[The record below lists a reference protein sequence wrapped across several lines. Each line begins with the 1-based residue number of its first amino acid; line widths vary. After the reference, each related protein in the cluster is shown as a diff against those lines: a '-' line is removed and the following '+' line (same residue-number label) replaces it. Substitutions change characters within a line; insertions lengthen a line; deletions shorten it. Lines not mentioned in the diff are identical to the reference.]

1 MPSDPP
7 QRQSKRERQEAR
19 RDAAR
24 VRRRRTGIRRAG
36 ILAAVLLLPLL
47 WLVDCMGPE
56 ETVQAEVLRTRLW
69 RHGPPGGQ
77 AHTHTSATLV
87 IEGLTEATLDR
98 ADGLARG
105 QRFPVR
111 IRRGRLTGWP
121 YFVGPEDAEARALQ
135 AEEEALARA
144 VEAEVESAGAD
155 FEGTG
160 LEEPELAPERGGDPP
175 PEGGLEPQGGLE
187 FEGPNE

>member
-1 MPSDPP
+1 MPPAP

-19 RDAAR
+19 RSAAR
-24 VRRRRTGIRRAG
+24 ARRRLTGTRRAG
-36 ILAAVLLLPLL
+36 ILVVVLLLPLL
-47 WLVDCMGPE
+47 WVVDCMGPE

-69 RHGPPGGQ
+69 RHVPQGGQ
-77 AHTHTSATLV
+77 AHMHTSATLV

-144 VEAEVESAGAD
+144 VETEEEAAGAD
-155 FEGTG
+155 FEGAG
-160 LEEPELAPERGGDPP
+160 PGESELAPERGDDRPP
-175 PEGGLEPQGGLE
+175 EGEVESEGGLE
-187 FEGPNE
+187 FAVPNE

>member
-1 MPSDPP
+1 MPPDPP

-19 RDAAR
+19 RSAAR
-24 VRRRRTGIRRAG
+24 TRRLRTGTRRAG

-69 RHGPPGGQ
+69 RHVPQGGK
-77 AHTHTSATLV
+77 AHSHTSATLV

-144 VEAEVESAGAD
+144 AEAEVEAAKAD
-155 FEGTG
+155 S
-160 LEEPELAPERGGDPP
+160 GDPGSTGP
-175 PEGGLEPQGGLE
+175 EPSAEGGEDPLPEGGLE
-187 FEGPNE
+187 FEDANQ